1 MATIDT
7 LLKSVPTL
15 QPYARNANHVDVY
28 TVTGQATMRE
38 FLAGAFSYEPGWLKF
53 LYHVRGG
60 FVRLLGMK
68 QDGIPEF
75 PELRPEDVSM
85 TPGEKMVF
93 FTVEIASEDFWL
105 ASIKDTHLKANLG
118 VVSEAVDNGNRR
130 FHFITIVHYLHW
142 TGVVY
147 FNVIRPFHYL
157 VVAQMAKAAVRYP
170 EANILTGE
178 PL

>member
-1 MATIDT
+1 MSKINALFQT
-7 LLKSVPTL
+7 VPEL
-15 QPYARNANHVDVY
+15 QPYTHNANHIDVY
-28 TVTGQATMRE
+28 TTTGEATMRE
-38 FLAGAFSYEPGWLKF
+38 YLARAFSYEPGWMKF
-53 LYHVRGG
+53 LYHLRGG

-85 TPGEKMVF
+85 TPGEKLVF
-93 FTVEIASEDFWL
+93 FTVETASEDFWL

-118 VVSEAVDNGNRR
+118 VVREEIGNGRSR
-130 FHFITIVHYLHW
+130 FYFITIVHYLHW

-157 VVAQMAKAAVRYP
+157 VVAQMAKAAARYP
-170 EANILTGE
+170 KSETVARE
-178 PL
+178 HM